1 MRSFRVIIAS
11 NNDRITCLKPPSFYT
26 IQGQICDPGPY
37 AYLLDD
43 LPVEIRKLTETIQ
56 GLMLHLHWASSLGIT
71 LNRIRMKSEEKDL
84 MDRLARLS
92 TGEDRDFVLLLTGT
106 SCYQNTY
113 K

>member
-1 MRSFRVIIAS
+1 MTEPGAF
-11 NNDRITCLKPPSFYT
+11 NPQDFYKE
-26 IQGQICDPGPY
+26 QGQISEPGRH
-37 AYLLDD
+37 AALLGD
-43 LPVEIRKLTETIQ
+43 LPVEIPDLVESIQ

-92 TGEDRDFVLLLTGT
+92 TGEDRDFILLLTGT